1 MRTET
6 TSSTVI
12 GGVAMACELWC
23 FLVWPFARPD
33 VLQTDDVRVLR
44 LIKTL
49 YCTVHVVYT
58 LGL

>member
-1 MRTET
+1 
-6 TSSTVI
+6 
-12 GGVAMACELWC
+12 MACELWC

-33 VLQTDDVRVLR
+33 VLKTDDVRFLR

-49 YCTVHVVYT
+49 YCTLYT